1 MRKKVT
7 TIKTMVLAAMVT
19 TTAACMSTVDVTID
33 PISTA
38 EPVVETVEQA
48 PVQEETV
55 VEVVETPTPDST
67 AIPAEPV
74 SEEQVS
80 EEETTEENTANA
92 ADMSAVAQKVIM
104 GFYGN
109 GAARVAA
116 LKDAGYDPAA
126 VQAAVDA
133 LYGIKSE
140 AKASETKTVEA
151 AKEATPSEQT
161 TSVSAETVSKP
172 ATAPVQAAP
181 VKETAQ
187 PAQQSGSA
195 CQGPVIAH
203 SDTERNYCDE
213 YGCYDANGDYRAK
226 SGCQNTESAPAY
238 SEPTYTEPT
247 YTEPVYEAPTY
258 YSGDWHSAS
267 YYGGKTLQ
275 IGGYSSTIVAYGGQ
289 EAVNA
294 PGTSCAEQYEKMCIM
309 DHAVQGFYVIKNNNV
324 AYIGGQKFV
333 KVAQYNNAKNLK
345 TWFDMGDGTNLAD
358 VPIDAICM
366 YTCNDWSGV
375 NITMTLWQPA

>member
-1 MRKKVT
+1 MRKVT
-7 TIKTMVLAAMVT
+7 IKSIKTMVLAAMVAG
-19 TTAACMSTVDVTID
+19 TAACMSTTEATINPATVT
-33 PISTA
+33 

-48 PVQEETV
+48 PILEETV
-55 VEVVETPTPDST
+55 VEEVEIEASEDT
-67 AIPAEPV
+67 AIPAE
-74 SEEQVS
+74 QVS
-80 EEETTEENTANA
+80 AEETAEDVSKAEEIE
-92 ADMSAVAQKVIM
+92 AVAKDVIK
-104 GFYGN
+104 GLYGN
-109 GAARVAA
+109 GSARITA
-116 LKDAGYDPAA
+116 LKEAGYDPAE

-140 AKASETKTVEA
+140 EKASETKTVEA
-151 AKEATPSEQT
+151 AKEVTPEQTSSEQT
-161 TSVSAETVSKP
+161 PSVSTETVSKP
-172 ATAPVQAAP
+172 ASAPVQAAP
-181 VKETAQ
+181 VKETVQ

-226 SGCQNTESAPAY
+226 SDCQTTESAPAY
-238 SEPTYTEPT
+238 SEPTYTEPA

-294 PGTSCAEQYEKMCIM
+294 PGTSCAEDYEKMCIM
-309 DHAVQGFYVIKNNNV
+309 DHNVQGFHVIMNNNV

-333 KVAQYNNAKNLK
+333 KVAQYNNAKNLQ
-345 TWFDMGDGTNLAD
+345 TWFDMGDGTSLAD

-366 YTCNDWSGV
+366 YTCNDWGGV